1 MLTLPAFSG
10 QMPAGGDYNYVAA
23 EIVALREHLQW
34 GTQVVWSFGPLGYFN
49 EPFYMDFNSWLI
61 AFSANLA
68 GHVLL
73 FAVIALY
80 LTRINARPWI
90 YVFVAAVVLLTFDR
104 YAGHDFERF
113 AVLDQKVA
121 IASVLLLYLALETS
135 RRREAVGLATIAG
148 LAIAYLF
155 LDKGTFLIAGA
166 GIAAVFIV
174 LCAAQRRPAAL
185 VALAASITLGFVTL
199 WLLAGQAIA
208 NIPAYF
214 RTMYEIVAGYTPAMS
229 VTDSPAA
236 LNAMDQVLLT
246 AGLLAL
252 AASAAAIAARFRDWP
267 LVRLALLSAPLIWLQ
282 YKNSFARFDE
292 NRALEFWALL
302 GVVLGLA
309 LAYQIAATDIRR
321 PQVWPAA
328 AALIVCLSLVAGLG
342 PYIGGFSNASPMAS
356 TFPFPHNV
364 ASYRRAAPLFVDPDL
379 RAREDA
385 QVLATM
391 RLEPLPQAVVDE
403 LRGGTVDVVPFDL
416 QEAFGYGLAWD
427 PQPIW
432 LSYSAWTSYL
442 DHLNAQHFSG
452 ASAPRFVLF
461 SAFTID
467 GRYPLFD
474 EPEAYRVLFQRYQVV
489 ALAGDYVVLELM
501 PGTSPQAETAAGN
514 AYGQLGKW
522 ITVPS
527 HGALRLYGRV
537 HVDYSALG
545 EAMNLLNGPPRL
557 TIRLK
562 YGDGQVSPEY
572 RYVAAVGFD
581 GLDLTGYAPDTNSVT
596 QVLSGQ
602 FSQPIQAVEINANEP
617 TAAYHNDITVQFFTV
632 PVL

>member
-1 MLTLPAFSG
+1 
-10 QMPAGGDYNYVAA
+10 MPAGGDYNYVAA

-34 GTQVVWSFGPLGYFN
+34 GTQIVWSFGPLGYFN

-61 AFSANLA
+61 AFTANLV
-68 GHVLL
+68 GHVGL
-73 FAVIALY
+73 FAVIALF
-80 LTRINARPWI
+80 LTRIRARPWI

-135 RRREAVGLATIAG
+135 RRSEAVGLAIVAG

-174 LCAAQRRPAAL
+174 LSAAQRRLGAL
-185 VALAASITLGFVTL
+185 VALVASMTLGFIAI
-199 WLLAGQAIA
+199 WLLAGQSIA

-214 RTMYEIVAGYTPAMS
+214 RTMYEIVAGYTPAMAF
-229 VTDSPAA
+229 TDNPAS
-236 LNAMDQVLLT
+236 LHAMDQVLLT
-246 AGLLAL
+246 AGLLGLAAL
-252 AASAAAIAARFRDWP
+252 AVAIAARLRDWP
-267 LVRLALLSAPLIWLQ
+267 LVRLALLSAPLVWLQ

-309 LAYQIAATDIRR
+309 LAYQVATTELRR
-321 PQVWPAA
+321 PQAWPAA
-328 AALIVCLSLVAGLG
+328 AALVVCLVLVAGLG
-342 PYIGGFSNASPMAS
+342 PYIGGLSETGPMAP
-356 TFPFPHNV
+356 TFPFPHNL
-364 ASYRRAAPLFVDPDL
+364 ASYRHAAPLLLDPSV
-379 RAREDA
+379 RATDDA

-391 RLEPLPQAVVDE
+391 RLQPLPQDVVDE
-403 LRGGTVDVVPFDL
+403 LRAGTVDVVPFDL
-416 QEAFGYGLAWD
+416 QEAFGYGFAWD

-432 LSYSAWTSYL
+432 LSYSAWTPYL

-489 ALAGDYVVLELM
+489 ALAGNYLVLEQA
-501 PGTSPQAETAAGN
+501 PSTSLQAETAAGS
-514 AYGQLGKW
+514 ASGTLGEW

-527 HGALRLYGRV
+527 HGALRLYGRL
-537 HVDYSALG
+537 HVSYSLLG
-545 EAMNLLNGPPRL
+545 EAMNLLNGPPRV
-557 TIRLK
+557 TIRFR
-562 YGDGQVSPEY
+562 YGDGEVSPEY
-572 RYVAAVGFD
+572 RYVAALGPD
-581 GLDLTGYAPDTNSVT
+581 GLDLSGYALDTDSVQ

-602 FSQPIQAVEINANEP
+602 FSQPIQAVEINVNEP
-617 TAAYHNDITVQFFTV
+617 IAAYQNDVRVQFFTV
-632 PVL
+632 PVG